1 MKKILITVFC
11 LTGCVTSAQQT
22 TASPTISQIQG
33 GCFVSRENF
42 LDQTACI
49 QKAISGQNLNP
60 YAQEYMAHMQ
70 SLNDQVKARK
80 ISNSDARVQLTKR
93 LNELRQVQNNEFTQ
107 QEILARQKT
116 IQTQQILQKNK
127 LPPVELYIP
136 PQPVQTNCTS
146 YSSQVNCNTY

>member
-1 MKKILITVFC
+1 MKKILITAFC

-22 TASPTISQIQG
+22 KASPSISQIQG
-33 GCFVSRENF
+33 GCFASRENF

-49 QKAISGQNLNP
+49 KNAISGQNLNP
-60 YAQEYMAHMQ
+60 YAQEYMAYMQ
-70 SLNDQVKARK
+70 SLNDQVEIRK
-80 ISNSDARVQLTKR
+80 ISGGNARVQLTKR

-107 QEILARQKT
+107 QEILANQKA
-116 IQTQQILQKNK
+116 IQTRQILQQNK

-146 YSSQVNCNTY
+146 YGNQVNCTTR